1 MNQAQ
6 RNHAKAEIVNDIYG
20 ERKGNAYEYGLAEA
34 FDNDDLTV
42 KLQSLEL
49 KWEGLCPGFYEWFM
63 KKRKAKFVESVI
75 QSAREGTDTVGLY
88 YQNDIESLLRKATSH
103 LRSWTLPKL

>member
-6 RNHAKAEIVNDIYG
+6 RNHAKAEIIKDIYG

-42 KLQSLEL
+42 KLQSFGI
-49 KWEGLCPGFYEWFM
+49 EGG
-63 KKRKAKFVESVI
+63 
-75 QSAREGTDTVGLY
+75 
-88 YQNDIESLLRKATSH
+88 
-103 LRSWTLPKL
+103 RSMTRIL